1 MGLRLEASRLD
12 KTYNGNP
19 VLREC
24 SLSSASGITYAV
36 LGPNGS
42 GKSTLFRVL
51 ALLERPDG
59 GSVTYL
65 ENGAAL
71 ADSLELRRRLTL
83 VLPRPGIFNT
93 TVFKNVAY
101 GLKIR
106 GVKAGEQEARVNA
119 ILETVGLAPKRAQRA
134 LDLSSGE
141 TKRLGLARAM
151 VLAPEILFL
160 DEPTANIDPVN
171 ASIIEEIILK
181 MKAGGN
187 TTILLITH
195 DPAQAERLGDRIMFM
210 KNGKLEPGAPG
221 P

>member
-1 MGLRLEASRLD
+1 MGLRLKAVRLD

-19 VLREC
+19 VLKDC
-24 SLSSASGITYAV
+24 SFSFAQGLTYAL

-51 ALLERPDG
+51 ALLERPDAG
-59 GSVTYL
+59 NVTFFA
-65 ENGAAL
+65 NGAPL
-71 ADSLELRRRLTL
+71 PDSLELRRRLTL

-93 TVFKNVAY
+93 TVFRNVAY

-119 ILETVGLAPKRAQRA
+119 ILETVGLAHKKGQRA
-134 LDLSSGE
+134 LELSSGE

-171 ASIIEEIILK
+171 SGIIEEIILK
-181 MKAGGN
+181 MKAIRD

-195 DPAQAERLGDRIMFM
+195 DPAQAERLGDQVLRMQD
-210 KNGKLEPGAPG
+210 GKIVPS
-221 P
+221 